1 VSGARYPWWVE
12 PAAAAGALCVRALGA
27 TWRIQT
33 AADPEYVAAFER
45 GERFIYAFW
54 HARLL
59 PLVYVRRDEGAAV
72 LVSRHRD
79 GQLIT
84 RVIEHMGFTTAR
96 GSSTRGG
103 EAGVRE
109 LLAAAASGLELGIT
123 PDGPRGPSEVVKEGL
138 LYVAARSGLRIVP
151 LANSARASWVLRSWD
166 RFRIPKPFARLHV
179 CYGAP
184 IAVSEPDEKARL
196 RVEAAL
202 REVTKAASRASG
214 ELP

>member
-1 VSGARYPWWVE
+1 VSAARYPWWTE
-12 PAAAAGALCVRALGA
+12 PAALAGALTVRAMGA
-27 TWRIQT
+27 SWRRETI
-33 AADPEYVAAFER
+33 ADPEYAACAAR
-45 GERFIYAFW
+45 GERFIFAFW

-84 RVIEHMGFTTAR
+84 RVIENLGFTTAR

-109 LLAAAASGLELGIT
+109 LLAAAASGRHLGIT
-123 PDGPRGPSEVVKEGL
+123 PDGPRGPAEKVKEGL

-151 LANSARASWVLRSWD
+151 LADSARNSWVLRSWD
-166 RFRIPKPFARLHV
+166 RFRIPKPFARLV
-179 CYGAP
+179 LCYGAP
-184 IAVSEPDEKARL
+184 ITVAEPDEAARE

-202 REVTKAASRASG
+202 RAVTETAARASG
-214 ELP
+214 ELT